1 MKLRESRT
9 VLGVLMLAAAA
20 SLPSPAAAQAY
31 PAKPVRLILPYLGGT
46 EFVGRLLAAK
56 MSPGLGQQVV
66 VDPRPGAGGNIGH
79 EAVAK
84 APPDGYTL
92 MLAATAFI
100 FNPILNSKAGYDIG
114 RDYTYV
120 ALAGTLPNVLAVH
133 PSVPV
138 KSLRELVQLAR
149 ANPGKVSY
157 GSGPTGQTSHL
168 AGEMFKAL
176 AKVNILMVPYKGAV
190 FAMTG
195 AMGGEVDF
203 VIPAASAVVSHYKSG
218 RMRVLA
224 ALDPK
229 RLAAMPDIPTSAE
242 AGMPQL
248 LIANWYAI
256 LGPAGLPKPIV
267 DRLNAEAMKVMQ
279 SAETREQFVNLGGE
293 PTTGTPEQTAAYVR
307 SDHDRWAKVIKDAGI
322 KGE

>member
-138 KSLRELVQLAR
+138 LPAR
-149 ANPGKVSY
+149 PA
-157 GSGPTGQTSHL
+157 TSP
-168 AGEMFKAL
+168 
-176 AKVNILMVPYKGAV
+176 AKC
-190 FAMTG
+190 
-195 AMGGEVDF
+195 
-203 VIPAASAVVSHYKSG
+203 SRRSRRS
-218 RMRVLA
+218 
-224 ALDPK
+224 
-229 RLAAMPDIPTSAE
+229 TS
-242 AGMPQL
+242 
-248 LIANWYAI
+248 
-256 LGPAGLPKPIV
+256 
-267 DRLNAEAMKVMQ
+267 
-279 SAETREQFVNLGGE
+279 
-293 PTTGTPEQTAAYVR
+293 
-307 SDHDRWAKVIKDAGI
+307 
-322 KGE
+322 